1 MFSDYLVSLILLAAF
16 VAVLIITFFHGRF
29 VKKQSEKTQ
38 RQLLVALAHD
48 MGTPLTVIKG
58 YTEGLMDGVADTE
71 EKQSAY
77 LKQIYGRTVEMDRLL
92 SDMMLYV
99 RATSDGI
106 RYEMERFDLAL
117 AIEDF
122 VSAAGHD
129 FTLRNAEVSF
139 INETGGPV
147 FIKGDKSQLIR
158 VMENLIE
165 NSVKYKRGD
174 KVNITIRLYSEAAAM
189 KLSVTDDGRGIKA
202 EELPYIFDDM
212 YRGSQKKGS
221 VRGSGVGLWLVKRI
235 VTDHGGSIWA
245 ESEYGTYT
253 TIGVT
258 FEADREST

>member
-1 MFSDYLVSLILLAAF
+1 MYPDYLISVLLIAAF
-16 VAVLIITFFHGRF
+16 ISVVVITLIHGRYL
-29 VKKQSEKTQ
+29 KKQDEKNR
-38 RQLLVALAHD
+38 RQMLIALAHD
-48 MGTPLTVIKG
+48 IGTPLTVIKG
-58 YTEGLMDGVADTE
+58 YTEGMLDGVADTDKKRE
-71 EKQSAY
+71 AY